1 VAHLRELL
9 ALGLERLMIVG
20 ASVGADREQ
29 ARASETRFVREVL
42 PALRA

>member
-1 VAHLRELL
+1 LHRAPAELV

-29 ARASETRFVREVL
+29 ARA
-42 PALRA
+42 